1 MEATQ
6 TQVSRRKP
14 AAPSEKPGLEIL
26 RDVFLIAATLTTI
39 ITWVSSEPYELQKIL
54 RTFAVIFLYAGLI
67 TTAAHFVFTRLRT
80 MVCDQEETV
89 QWVIFV
95 VVMVAISGA
104 GSVVGS
110 VVAATFNLFPG
121 ASIGELIQGSFKMCV
136 LVSLVFGVNEAAF
149 DRLRTKLQD
158 TELKLKNQ
166 ELDRERALKLASEA
180 RLGALESRL
189 HPHFLFNALNSISS
203 LIQSDPKRAERLVER
218 IAALLRFSLE
228 SHKGGL
234 VDLDQELRIVHGY
247 LEIEQA
253 RLGPRLRYNVHTEGS
268 LEGLR
273 LPPLSIQT
281 LVENSIKYAVA
292 PNLEGGEI
300 HVRAVRAASGGL
312 HVDVSDTGAGFDLQ
326 TVPPGHGLD
335 NLRNRL
341 EVLFGERS
349 ELSALREN
357 GRTTVRIKVPA

>member
-1 MEATQ
+1 
-6 TQVSRRKP
+6 
-14 AAPSEKPGLEIL
+14 
-26 RDVFLIAATLTTI
+26 
-39 ITWVSSEPYELQKIL
+39 VSSEPYELQKVL

-67 TTAAHFVFTRLRT
+67 TTAAHFVFTRLWT
-80 MVCDQEETV
+80 LVCDQEEMV
-89 QWVIFV
+89 QWVLFV
-95 VVMVAISGA
+95 IVMVAISGA
-104 GSVVGS
+104 GSVAGS

-136 LVSLVFGVNEAAF
+136 LVSLIFGLNEAAF
-149 DRLRTKLQD
+149 DRLRTKLED
-158 TELKLKNQ
+158 TELKLKTQ
-166 ELDRERALKLASEA
+166 ELERERTLKLASEA

-234 VDLDQELRIVHGY
+234 VELEQELRIVRGY

-253 RLGPRLRYNVHTEGS
+253 RLGSRLRYDVHTEGS

-281 LVENSIKYAVA
+281 LVENSIKFAVA
-292 PNLEGGEI
+292 PSLEGGEI
-300 HVRAVRAASGGL
+300 QVRAVRSPSGEL
-312 HVDVSDTGAGFDLQ
+312 CVEVSDTGAGFDLT
-326 TVPPGHGLD
+326 TVSPGHGLD

-341 EVLFGERS
+341 AVLFGERA
-349 ELSALREN
+349 ELAALREN
-357 GRTTVRIKVPA
+357 GRTIVRMKVPA

>member
-6 TQVSRRKP
+6 TQLSPGKP
-14 AAPSEKPGLEIL
+14 AARGEKAGLLIL

-39 ITWVSSEPYELQKIL
+39 LTWVSSAPYELEKIL
-54 RTFAVIFLYAGLI
+54 RTFFGVFLYAGLI
-67 TTAAHFVFTRLRT
+67 MTAAHFVFTRLWT
-80 MVCDQEETV
+80 VVCEQEEAV
-89 QWVIFV
+89 QWVVFV

-110 VVAATFNLFPG
+110 AVAVAFNLYPG
-121 ASIGELIQGSFKMCV
+121 AEFGDVIQGSFKMCV
-136 LVSLVFGVNEAAF
+136 LVSLVFGVNEVAF
-149 DRLRTKLQD
+149 DRLRTKLED
-158 TELKLKNQ
+158 TELKLKSQ
-166 ELDRERALKLASEA
+166 EVERERTLKLASEA

-189 HPHFLFNALNSISS
+189 HPHFLFNALNSVSS

-234 VDLDQELRIVHGY
+234 VDLEQELRIVRGY

-253 RLGPRLRYNVHTEGS
+253 RLGQRLRYDVLTEGN

-281 LVENSIKYAVA
+281 LVENSIKFAIA
-292 PNLEGGEI
+292 PSLEGGEI
-300 HVRAVRAASGGL
+300 HVRAVRNPAGEL
-312 HVDVSDTGAGFDLQ
+312 LVDVSDTGPGFDLR
-326 TVPPGHGLD
+326 TVPAGHGLD
-335 NLRNRL
+335 NLQNRL
-341 EVLFGERS
+341 GVLFGERS
-349 ELSALREN
+349 ELSVIRKN
-357 GRTTVRIKVPA
+357 GRTIVRMKVPA